1 MLRFLQ
7 FLLILGGAVLLVANI
22 EPYIAVTGLVFG
34 TATGANVCRQ
44 LTGIAFLGG
53 ILSWG
58 CGLIASTISSL
69 SGFLVWAT
77 FQTLELL
84 PIANR
89 FNIPFLSNLVNKLEA
104 SKQIETTEGDR
115 AAVKTAKERHNS
127 VIERSLQALLTFSW
141 LTYFVDLALMSWLY
155 KPLNEIGELN
165 FTGLVR
171 VLLGV
176 FGVEVVVLGCTLINN
191 LLDPT
196 RIPYRTAAKKPV
208 IEY

>member
-22 EPYIAVTGLVFG
+22 EPYIAVTALVFG
-34 TATGANVCRQ
+34 TATGANVCAQ
-44 LTGIAFLGG
+44 LSGIAFVGG
-53 ILSWG
+53 LFAWA
-58 CGLIASTISSL
+58 CGLIGSTIASI

-89 FNIPFLSNLVNKLEA
+89 FNIPFLSNLVSKLEA
-104 SKQIETTEGDR
+104 SKQIETIEGDR
-115 AAVKTAKERHNS
+115 AAVKTVKERHNT
-127 VIERSLQALLTFSW
+127 VVERSLSALLTFSW

-165 FTGLVR
+165 PMGLVR

-176 FGVEVVVLGCTLINN
+176 FGVEIVVLGCTLINN
-191 LLDPT
+191 VLDPDKV
-196 RIPYRTAAKKPV
+196 RYRPASKKPA